1 MQNGFEVRILD
12 LGNELDPDDYFKL
25 KENNKSSF
33 KQLIKEAVHPLNYII
48 TKKSILSKGASDPV
62 SYTHLTLPTITGV

>member
-1 MQNGFEVRILD
+1 MQNGFEVRVLN

-33 KQLIKEAVHPLNYII
+33 KQLIKEAVHPINYII
-48 TKKSILSKGASDPV
+48 VKKIYYQKVLLIDQSS
-62 SYTHLTLPTITGV
+62 